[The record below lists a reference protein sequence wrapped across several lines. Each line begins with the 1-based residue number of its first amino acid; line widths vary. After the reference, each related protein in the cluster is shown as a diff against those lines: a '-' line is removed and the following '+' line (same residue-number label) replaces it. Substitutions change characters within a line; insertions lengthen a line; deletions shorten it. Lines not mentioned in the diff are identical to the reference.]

1 MVGSSRGPKNPPSL
15 DVGSVK
21 NANTNYVAKEF
32 LFNDQQVRTVVRDG
46 EPWFVGKDVAEIL
59 GYSDT
64 AQAVRKRIDDEDKGV
79 VEMTTPGGKQNM
91 VVINESGLYSLILS
105 SKLSTAKEFKRWVT
119 SEVLPTI
126 RKHGAYMDTDIIEK
140 TLTNPDFIIQLATTL
155 KEEKQRRMEAEAKIA
170 ADEHKVDFYNA
181 VGSTSATLTVERFA
195 KLVTEKLGIQ
205 TGRNRM
211 FQWLRKNGFLQANNM
226 PYQRYINNGWF
237 KTYEVIKAGHAFTVP
252 SITGK
257 GQQKLFEKFA
267 AEA

>member
-1 MVGSSRGPKNPPSL
+1 M
-15 DVGSVK
+15 
-21 NANTNYVAKEF
+21 NANTNYVTKEF
-32 LFNDQQVRTVVRDG
+32 LFNDQQVRTVIRDG
-46 EPWFVGKDVAEIL
+46 EPWFVGKDVASIL
-59 GYSDT
+59 GYRDLNK
-64 AQAVRKRIDDEDKGV
+64 AIAMHVDEEDKLNDKTSSSFGLNLGQR
-79 VEMTTPGGKQNM
+79 GGWF
-91 VVINESGLYSLILS
+91 INESGLYGLIMS
-105 SKLSTAKEFKRWVT
+105 SKLPTAKDFKRWVT

-140 TLTNPDFIIQLATTL
+140 SLTDPDFLIKLATTL

-170 ADEHKVDFYNA
+170 ADEHKVDFYDA

-195 KLVTEKLGIQ
+195 KLVTEKLGIN

>member
-1 MVGSSRGPKNPPSL
+1 MNV
-15 DVGSVK
+15 
-21 NANTNYVAKEF
+21 NTNYVTKEF

-46 EPWFVGKDVAEIL
+46 EPWFVGKDVAIVL
-59 GYSDT
+59 GYGNTKDALLSH
-64 AQAVRKRIDDEDKGV
+64 IDEEDRAILQRSENATFEIPNRGL
-79 VEMTTPGGKQNM
+79 TI
-91 VVINESGLYSLILS
+91 INESGLYSLIVS
-105 SKLSTAKEFKRWVT
+105 SKLPTAKDFKRWVT

-140 TLTNPDFIIQLATTL
+140 SLADPDFLIQLATTL
-155 KEEKQRRMEAEAKIA
+155 KEEKHRRMEAEAKIA
-170 ADEHKVDFYNA
+170 ADEHKVDFYDA

-195 KLVTEKLGIQ
+195 KLVTEKLGIN

>member
-1 MVGSSRGPKNPPSL
+1 M
-15 DVGSVK
+15 
-21 NANTNYVAKEF
+21 NANTNYVTKEF
-32 LFNDQQVRTVVRDG
+32 LFNNQQVHTVVRDG
-46 EPWFVGKDVAEIL
+46 EPWFVGKDVADIL
-59 GYSDT
+59 GYQNGSRDINRH
-64 AQAVRKRIDDEDKGV
+64 VDDEDKLTERIVLSG
-79 VEMTTPGGKQNM
+79 QNRN
-91 VVINESGLYSLILS
+91 VIVINESGLYSLIVA
-105 SKLSTAKEFKRWVT
+105 SKLPTAKEFKRWVT

-126 RKHGAYMDTDIIEK
+126 RKHGAYMDMDVIEK

-155 KEEKQRRMEAEAKIA
+155 KEEKQRRLEAEAKAAEAQAKIV
-170 ADEHKVDFYNA
+170 ADEHKVDFYDA
-181 VGSTSATLTVERFA
+181 VGSTSATLTIERFA

-237 KTYEVIKAGHAFTVP
+237 KTYEVVKAGHAFTVP

>member
-1 MVGSSRGPKNPPSL
+1 MKQESPGFIRGECQ
-15 DVGSVK
+15 V
-21 NANTNYVAKEF
+21 TKEF

-46 EPWFVGKDVAEIL
+46 EPWFVGKDVAIVL
-59 GYSDT
+59 GYGNTKDALLSH
-64 AQAVRKRIDDEDKGV
+64 IDEEDRAILQRSENATFEIPNRGL
-79 VEMTTPGGKQNM
+79 TI
-91 VVINESGLYSLILS
+91 INESGLYSLIVS
-105 SKLSTAKEFKRWVT
+105 SKLPTAKEFKRWVT

-126 RKHGAYMDTDIIEK
+126 RKHGAYMDMDVIEK
-140 TLTNPDFIIQLATTL
+140 ALTNPDFIIQMATTL

-181 VGSTSATLTVERFA
+181 VGSTSATLTIERFA

-211 FQWLRKNGFLQANNM
+211 FQWLRKNGFLKANNM

-237 KTYEVIKAGHAFTVP
+237 KTYEVIKAGHVFTVP

>member
-1 MVGSSRGPKNPPSL
+1 M
-15 DVGSVK
+15 
-21 NANTNYVAKEF
+21 NANTNYVTQEF
-32 LFNDQQVRTVVRDG
+32 IFNDQQVRTVVRDG
-46 EPWFVGKDVAEIL
+46 EPWFVGKDVADIL
-59 GYSDT
+59 GYKNQRD
-64 AQAVRKRIDDEDKGV
+64 ALAKHVEDKDKNSVAIRDGIQGN
-79 VEMTTPGGKQNM
+79 PNK
-91 VVINESGLYSLILS
+91 VVINESGLYSLIVA
-105 SKLSTAKEFKRWVT
+105 SKLPTAKVFKRWVT

-140 TLTNPDFIIQLATTL
+140 SLADPDFLIQLATTL

-181 VGSTSATLTVERFA
+181 VGSTSATLTIERFA

>member
-1 MVGSSRGPKNPPSL
+1 M
-15 DVGSVK
+15 
-21 NANTNYVAKEF
+21 NANTNYVTKEF

-46 EPWFVGKDVAEIL
+46 EPWFVGKDVAIVL
-59 GYSDT
+59 GYGNTKDALLSH
-64 AQAVRKRIDDEDKGV
+64 IDEEDRAILQRSENATFEIPNRGL
-79 VEMTTPGGKQNM
+79 TI
-91 VVINESGLYSLILS
+91 INESGLYSLIVS
-105 SKLSTAKEFKRWVT
+105 SKLPTAKDFKRWVT

-140 TLTNPDFIIQLATTL
+140 SLADPDFLIQLATTL

-170 ADEHKVDFYNA
+170 ADEHKVDFYDA

-195 KLVTEKLGIQ
+195 KLVTEKLGIN

>member
-1 MVGSSRGPKNPPSL
+1 M
-15 DVGSVK
+15 GSVK
-21 NANTNYVAKEF
+21 NANTNYVTKEF

-46 EPWFVGKDVAEIL
+46 EPWFVGKDVAIVL
-59 GYSDT
+59 GYGNTKDALLSH
-64 AQAVRKRIDDEDKGV
+64 IDEEDRAILQRSENATFEIPNRGL
-79 VEMTTPGGKQNM
+79 TI
-91 VVINESGLYSLILS
+91 INESGLYSLIVS
-105 SKLSTAKEFKRWVT
+105 SKLPTAKDFKRWVT

-140 TLTNPDFIIQLATTL
+140 SLADPDFLIQLATTL

-195 KLVTEKLGIQ
+195 KLVTEKLGIN

>member
-1 MVGSSRGPKNPPSL
+1 M
-15 DVGSVK
+15 
-21 NANTNYVAKEF
+21 NANTNYVTKEF

-46 EPWFVGKDVAEIL
+46 EPWFVGKDVAIVL
-59 GYSDT
+59 GYGNTKDALLSH
-64 AQAVRKRIDDEDKGV
+64 IDEEDRAILQRSENATFEIPNRGL
-79 VEMTTPGGKQNM
+79 TI
-91 VVINESGLYSLILS
+91 INESGLYSLIVS
-105 SKLSTAKEFKRWVT
+105 SKLPTAKDFKRWVT

-140 TLTNPDFIIQLATTL
+140 SLADPDFLIQLATTL

-237 KTYEVIKAGHAFTVP
+237 KTYEVVKAGHAFTVP

>member
-1 MVGSSRGPKNPPSL
+1 M
-15 DVGSVK
+15 
-21 NANTNYVAKEF
+21 NANTNYVTKEF

-46 EPWFVGKDVAEIL
+46 EPWFVGKDVAIVL
-59 GYSDT
+59 GYGNTKDALLSH
-64 AQAVRKRIDDEDKGV
+64 IDEEDRAILQRSENATFEIPNRGL
-79 VEMTTPGGKQNM
+79 TI
-91 VVINESGLYSLILS
+91 INESGLYSLIVS
-105 SKLSTAKEFKRWVT
+105 SKLPTAKDFKRWVT

-140 TLTNPDFIIQLATTL
+140 SLADPDFLIQLATTL

-170 ADEHKVDFYNA
+170 ADEHKVDFYDA

-195 KLVTEKLGIQ
+195 KLVTEKLGIK

-211 FQWLRKNGFLQANNM
+211 FQWLRKKGFLQANNM

>member
-1 MVGSSRGPKNPPSL
+1 MNV
-15 DVGSVK
+15 
-21 NANTNYVAKEF
+21 NTNYVTKEF

-46 EPWFVGKDVAEIL
+46 EPWFVGKDVAVVL
-59 GYSDT
+59 GYANPNEAIGDH
-64 AQAVRKRIDDEDKGV
+64 VDEDDKLNSKTLSSCNLKLGQR
-79 VEMTTPGGKQNM
+79 GGWLL
-91 VVINESGLYSLILS
+91 NESGLYSLILF
-105 SKLSTAKEFKRWVT
+105 SKLPAAKEFKRWVT
-119 SEVLPTI
+119 SEVLPSI
-126 RKHGAYMDTDIIEK
+126 RKHGAYMDMDVIEK

-155 KEEKQRRMEAEAKIA
+155 KEEKQRRLEAEAKIA

-181 VGSTSATLTVERFA
+181 VGNTSATLTIERFA

-211 FQWLRKNGFLQANNM
+211 FQWLRKNGYLQANNM

-237 KTYEVIKAGHAFTVP
+237 KTYEVVKAGHAFTVP

>member
-1 MVGSSRGPKNPPSL
+1 M
-15 DVGSVK
+15 
-21 NANTNYVAKEF
+21 NANTNYVTKEF

-46 EPWFVGKDVAEIL
+46 EPWFVGKDVAIVL
-59 GYSDT
+59 GYGNTKDALLSH
-64 AQAVRKRIDDEDKGV
+64 IDEEDRAILQRSENATFEIPNRGL
-79 VEMTTPGGKQNM
+79 TI
-91 VVINESGLYSLILS
+91 INESGLYSLIVS
-105 SKLSTAKEFKRWVT
+105 SKLPTAKDFKRWVT

-140 TLTNPDFIIQLATTL
+140 SLADPDFLIQLATTL

>member
-1 MVGSSRGPKNPPSL
+1 M
-15 DVGSVK
+15 
-21 NANTNYVAKEF
+21 NANTNYVTKEF
-32 LFNDQQVRTVVRDG
+32 IFNDQQVRTVVRDG
-46 EPWFVGKDVAEIL
+46 EPWFVGKDVADIL
-59 GYSDT
+59 GYKNQRD
-64 AQAVRKRIDDEDKGV
+64 ALAKHVDDEDKNSVAIRDGIQGN
-79 VEMTTPGGKQNM
+79 PNK
-91 VVINESGLYSLILS
+91 VVINESGLYSLIVA
-105 SKLSTAKEFKRWVT
+105 SKLPTAKVFKRWVT

-140 TLTNPDFIIQLATTL
+140 SLADPDFLIQLATTL

-181 VGSTSATLTVERFA
+181 VGSTSATLTIERFA

>member
-1 MVGSSRGPKNPPSL
+1 M
-15 DVGSVK
+15 

-46 EPWFVGKDVAEIL
+46 EPWFVGKDVAIVL
-59 GYSDT
+59 GYGNTKDALLSH
-64 AQAVRKRIDDEDKGV
+64 IDEEDRAILQRSENATFEIPNRGL
-79 VEMTTPGGKQNM
+79 TI
-91 VVINESGLYSLILS
+91 INESGLYSLIVS
-105 SKLSTAKEFKRWVT
+105 SKLPTAKDFKRWVT

-140 TLTNPDFIIQLATTL
+140 SLADPDFLIQLATTL

-211 FQWLRKNGFLQANNM
+211 FQWLRKNGLLQANNM

-237 KTYEVIKAGHAFTVP
+237 KTYEVIKAGRAFTVP

-257 GQQKLFEKFA
+257 GQQKLFEKLA

>member
-1 MVGSSRGPKNPPSL
+1 M
-15 DVGSVK
+15 
-21 NANTNYVAKEF
+21 NANTNYVTQEF
-32 LFNDQQVRTVVRDG
+32 IFNDQQVRTVVRDG
-46 EPWFVGKDVAEIL
+46 EPWFVGKDVAIVL
-59 GYSDT
+59 GYGNTKDALLSH
-64 AQAVRKRIDDEDKGV
+64 IDEEDRAILQRSENATFEIPNRGL
-79 VEMTTPGGKQNM
+79 TI
-91 VVINESGLYSLILS
+91 INESGLYSLIVS
-105 SKLSTAKEFKRWVT
+105 SKLPTAKDFKRWVT

-140 TLTNPDFIIQLATTL
+140 SLADPDFLIQLATTL

>member
-1 MVGSSRGPKNPPSL
+1 M
-15 DVGSVK
+15 
-21 NANTNYVAKEF
+21 NANTNYVTKEF

-46 EPWFVGKDVAEIL
+46 EPWFVGKDVAIVL
-59 GYSDT
+59 GYGNTKDALLSH
-64 AQAVRKRIDDEDKGV
+64 IDEEDRAILQRSENATFEIPNRGL
-79 VEMTTPGGKQNM
+79 TI
-91 VVINESGLYSLILS
+91 INESGLYSLIVS
-105 SKLSTAKEFKRWVT
+105 SKLPTAKEFKRWVT

-126 RKHGAYMDTDIIEK
+126 RKHGAYMDMDVIEK

-155 KEEKQRRMEAEAKIA
+155 KEEKQRRMESEAKIA

-181 VGSTSATLTVERFA
+181 VGSTSATLTIERFA
-195 KLVTEKLGIQ
+195 KLVTEKLGIN

>member
-1 MVGSSRGPKNPPSL
+1 M
-15 DVGSVK
+15 
-21 NANTNYVAKEF
+21 NANTNYVTKEF

-46 EPWFVGKDVAEIL
+46 EPWFVGKDVAIVL
-59 GYSDT
+59 GYGNTKDALLSH
-64 AQAVRKRIDDEDKGV
+64 IDEEDRAILQRSENATFEIPNRGL
-79 VEMTTPGGKQNM
+79 TI
-91 VVINESGLYSLILS
+91 INESGLYSLIVS
-105 SKLSTAKEFKRWVT
+105 SKLPTAKEFKRWVT

-126 RKHGAYMDTDIIEK
+126 RKHGAYMDMDVIEK
-140 TLTNPDFIIQLATTL
+140 ALTNPDFIIQMATTL

-181 VGSTSATLTVERFA
+181 VGSTSATLTIERFA

-226 PYQRYINNGWF
+226 LYQRYINNGWF

>member
-1 MVGSSRGPKNPPSL
+1 M
-15 DVGSVK
+15 
-21 NANTNYVAKEF
+21 NANTNYVTKEF

-46 EPWFVGKDVAEIL
+46 EPWFVGKDVAIVL
-59 GYSDT
+59 GYGNTKDALLSH
-64 AQAVRKRIDDEDKGV
+64 IDEEDRAILQRSENATFKIPNRGL
-79 VEMTTPGGKQNM
+79 TI
-91 VVINESGLYSLILS
+91 INESGLYSLIVS
-105 SKLSTAKEFKRWVT
+105 SKLPTAKEFKRWVT

-126 RKHGAYMDTDIIEK
+126 RKHGAYMDMDVIEK
-140 TLTNPDFIIQLATTL
+140 ALTNPDFIIQMATTL

-181 VGSTSATLTVERFA
+181 VGSTSATLTIERFA
-195 KLVTEKLGIQ
+195 KLVTEKLGIN

>member
-1 MVGSSRGPKNPPSL
+1 M
-15 DVGSVK
+15 
-21 NANTNYVAKEF
+21 NANTNYVTKEF

-46 EPWFVGKDVAEIL
+46 EPWFVGKDVAIVL
-59 GYSDT
+59 GYGNTKDALLSH
-64 AQAVRKRIDDEDKGV
+64 IDEEDRAILQRSENATFEIPNRGL
-79 VEMTTPGGKQNM
+79 TI
-91 VVINESGLYSLILS
+91 INESGLYSLIVS
-105 SKLSTAKEFKRWVT
+105 SKLPTAKDFKRWVT

-140 TLTNPDFIIQLATTL
+140 SLADPDFLIQLATTL

-170 ADEHKVDFYNA
+170 VDEHKVDFYNA

>member
-1 MVGSSRGPKNPPSL
+1 M
-15 DVGSVK
+15 
-21 NANTNYVAKEF
+21 NANTNYVTKEF

-46 EPWFVGKDVAEIL
+46 EPWFVGKDVAIVL
-59 GYSDT
+59 GYGNTKDALLSH
-64 AQAVRKRIDDEDKGV
+64 IDEEDRAILQRSENATFEIPNRGL
-79 VEMTTPGGKQNM
+79 TI
-91 VVINESGLYSLILS
+91 INESGLYSLIVS
-105 SKLSTAKEFKRWVT
+105 SKLPTAKDFKRWVT

-140 TLTNPDFIIQLATTL
+140 SLADPDFLIQLATTL

-237 KTYEVIKAGHAFTVP
+237 KTYEVIKAGHTFTVP

>member
-1 MVGSSRGPKNPPSL
+1 M
-15 DVGSVK
+15 
-21 NANTNYVAKEF
+21 NANTNYVTKEF

-46 EPWFVGKDVAEIL
+46 EPWFVGKDVAIVL
-59 GYSDT
+59 GYGNTKDALLSH
-64 AQAVRKRIDDEDKGV
+64 IDEEDRAILQRSENATFKIPNRGL
-79 VEMTTPGGKQNM
+79 TI
-91 VVINESGLYSLILS
+91 INESGLYSLIVS
-105 SKLSTAKEFKRWVT
+105 SKLPTAKEFKRWVT

-126 RKHGAYMDTDIIEK
+126 RKHGAYMDMDVIEK
-140 TLTNPDFIIQLATTL
+140 ALTNPDFIIQMATTL

-181 VGSTSATLTVERFA
+181 VGSTSATLTIERFA

-237 KTYEVIKAGHAFTVP
+237 KTYEVIKAGHE
-252 SITGK
+252 I
-257 GQQKLFEKFA
+257 
-267 AEA
+267 

>member
-1 MVGSSRGPKNPPSL
+1 MKQESPGFIRGECQ
-15 DVGSVK
+15 V
-21 NANTNYVAKEF
+21 TKEF

-46 EPWFVGKDVAEIL
+46 EPWFVGKDVAIVL
-59 GYSDT
+59 GYGNTKDALLSH
-64 AQAVRKRIDDEDKGV
+64 IDEEDRAILQRSENATFEIPNRGL
-79 VEMTTPGGKQNM
+79 TI
-91 VVINESGLYSLILS
+91 INESGLYSLIVS
-105 SKLSTAKEFKRWVT
+105 SKLPTAKEFKRWVT

-126 RKHGAYMDTDIIEK
+126 RKHGAYMDMDVIEK
-140 TLTNPDFIIQLATTL
+140 ALTNPDFIIQMATTL
-155 KEEKQRRMEAEAKIA
+155 KEEKQCRMEAEAKIA

-181 VGSTSATLTVERFA
+181 VGSTSATLTIERFA

-237 KTYEVIKAGHAFTVP
+237 KTYEVIKAGHVFTVP

>member
-1 MVGSSRGPKNPPSL
+1 M
-15 DVGSVK
+15 
-21 NANTNYVAKEF
+21 NANTNYVTKEF

-46 EPWFVGKDVAEIL
+46 EPWFVGKDVASIL
-59 GYSDT
+59 GYRDLNK
-64 AQAVRKRIDDEDKGV
+64 AIAMHVDEEDKLNDKTSSSFGLNLGQR
-79 VEMTTPGGKQNM
+79 GGWF
-91 VVINESGLYSLILS
+91 INESGLYGLIMS
-105 SKLSTAKEFKRWVT
+105 SKLPTAKDFKRWVT

-140 TLTNPDFIIQLATTL
+140 SLADPDFLIQLATTL

-170 ADEHKVDFYNA
+170 ADEHKVDFYDA

-195 KLVTEKLGIQ
+195 KLVTEKLGIN

>member
-1 MVGSSRGPKNPPSL
+1 M
-15 DVGSVK
+15 
-21 NANTNYVAKEF
+21 NANTNYVTKEF

-46 EPWFVGKDVAEIL
+46 EPWFVGKDVAIVL
-59 GYSDT
+59 GYGNTKDALLSH
-64 AQAVRKRIDDEDKGV
+64 IDEEDRAILQRSENATFEIPNRGL
-79 VEMTTPGGKQNM
+79 TI
-91 VVINESGLYSLILS
+91 INESGLYSLIVL
-105 SKLSTAKEFKRWVT
+105 SKLPTAKDFKRWVT

-140 TLTNPDFIIQLATTL
+140 SLADPDFLIQLATTL

-181 VGSTSATLTVERFA
+181 VGSTSATLTIERFA

-211 FQWLRKNGFLQANNM
+211 FQWLRQNGFLQANNM

>member
-1 MVGSSRGPKNPPSL
+1 M
-15 DVGSVK
+15 
-21 NANTNYVAKEF
+21 NANTNYVTKEF
-32 LFNDQQVRTVVRDG
+32 IFNDQQVRTVVRDG
-46 EPWFVGKDVAEIL
+46 EPWFVGKDVADIL
-59 GYSDT
+59 GYKNQRD
-64 AQAVRKRIDDEDKGV
+64 ALAKHVDDEDKNSVAIRDGIQGN
-79 VEMTTPGGKQNM
+79 PNK
-91 VVINESGLYSLILS
+91 VVINESGLYSLIVA
-105 SKLSTAKEFKRWVT
+105 SKLPTAKVFKRWVT

-140 TLTNPDFIIQLATTL
+140 SLADPDFLIQLATTL

-170 ADEHKVDFYNA
+170 ADEHKVDFYDA
-181 VGSTSATLTVERFA
+181 VGNTSATLTVERFA
-195 KLVTEKLGIQ
+195 KLVTEKLGIN

>member
-1 MVGSSRGPKNPPSL
+1 M
-15 DVGSVK
+15 
-21 NANTNYVAKEF
+21 NANTNYVTKEF
-32 LFNDQQVRTVVRDG
+32 IFNDQQVRTVVRDG
-46 EPWFVGKDVAEIL
+46 EPWFVGKDVADIL
-59 GYSDT
+59 KYTNT
-64 AQAVRKRIDDEDKGV
+64 AKAIRDHVDAEDKLTERFVLAG
-79 VEMTTPGGKQNM
+79 QNRN
-91 VVINESGLYSLILS
+91 VIVINESGLYSLIVA
-105 SKLSTAKEFKRWVT
+105 SKLPTAKDFKRWVT

-126 RKHGAYMDTDIIEK
+126 RKHGAYMDMDVIEK

-226 PYQRYINNGWF
+226 PYQRYINNGWV

>member
-1 MVGSSRGPKNPPSL
+1 M
-15 DVGSVK
+15 
-21 NANTNYVAKEF
+21 NANTNYVTKEF

-46 EPWFVGKDVAEIL
+46 EPWFVGKDVASIL
-59 GYSDT
+59 GYRDT
-64 AQAVRKRIDDEDKGV
+64 ADALKKHVDLEDKGV
-79 VEMTTPGGKQNM
+79 GEMPTPGGKQK
-91 VVINESGLYSLILS
+91 VKIINESGLYSLIVS
-105 SKLSTAKEFKRWVT
+105 SKLPTAKEFKRWVT

-140 TLTNPDFIIQLATTL
+140 SLADPDFLIQLATTL
-155 KEEKQRRMEAEAKIA
+155 KEEKQRRLEAEAKIA

-181 VGSTSATLTVERFA
+181 VGNTSATLTIERFA

-237 KTYEVIKAGHAFTVP
+237 KTYEVVKAGHAFTVP

>member
-1 MVGSSRGPKNPPSL
+1 M
-15 DVGSVK
+15 
-21 NANTNYVAKEF
+21 NANTNYVTKEF

-46 EPWFVGKDVAEIL
+46 EPWFVGKDVAIVL
-59 GYSDT
+59 GYGNTKDALLSH
-64 AQAVRKRIDDEDKGV
+64 IDEEDRAILQRSENATFEIPNRGL
-79 VEMTTPGGKQNM
+79 TI
-91 VVINESGLYSLILS
+91 INESGLYSLIVS
-105 SKLSTAKEFKRWVT
+105 SKLPTAKDFKRWVT

-140 TLTNPDFIIQLATTL
+140 SLADPDFLIQLATTL

-237 KTYEVIKAGHAFTVP
+237 KTYEVIKAGRAFTVP

>member
-1 MVGSSRGPKNPPSL
+1 M
-15 DVGSVK
+15 
-21 NANTNYVAKEF
+21 NANTNYVTKEF

-46 EPWFVGKDVAEIL
+46 EPWFVGKDVADIL
-59 GYSDT
+59 GYKNQRD
-64 AQAVRKRIDDEDKGV
+64 ALAKHVDDEDKNSVAIRDGIQGN
-79 VEMTTPGGKQNM
+79 PNK
-91 VVINESGLYSLILS
+91 VVINESGLYSLIVA
-105 SKLSTAKEFKRWVT
+105 SKLPTAKVFKRWVT

-140 TLTNPDFIIQLATTL
+140 SLTDPDFLIQLATTL

>member
-1 MVGSSRGPKNPPSL
+1 M
-15 DVGSVK
+15 
-21 NANTNYVAKEF
+21 NANTNYVTKEF
-32 LFNDQQVRTVVRDG
+32 IFNDQQVRTVVRDG
-46 EPWFVGKDVAEIL
+46 EPWFVGKDVADIL
-59 GYSDT
+59 GYKNQRD
-64 AQAVRKRIDDEDKGV
+64 ALAKHVDDEDKNSVAIRDGIQGN
-79 VEMTTPGGKQNM
+79 PNK
-91 VVINESGLYSLILS
+91 VVINESGLYSLIVA
-105 SKLSTAKEFKRWVT
+105 SKLPTAKVFKRWVT

-140 TLTNPDFIIQLATTL
+140 SLADPDFLIQLATTL

>member
-1 MVGSSRGPKNPPSL
+1 M
-15 DVGSVK
+15 
-21 NANTNYVAKEF
+21 NANTNYVTKEF
-32 LFNDQQVRTVVRDG
+32 LFNDQQIRTVVRDG
-46 EPWFVGKDVAEIL
+46 EPWFVGKDVADIL

-105 SKLSTAKEFKRWVT
+105 SKLPTAKAFKRWVT

-140 TLTNPDFIIQLATTL
+140 SLADPDFLIQLATTL

-170 ADEHKVDFYNA
+170 ADEHKVDFYDA
-181 VGSTSATLTVERFA
+181 VGNTSATLTVERFA
-195 KLVTEKLGIQ
+195 KLVTEKLGIN

>member
-1 MVGSSRGPKNPPSL
+1 M
-15 DVGSVK
+15 
-21 NANTNYVAKEF
+21 NANTNYVTKEF

-46 EPWFVGKDVAEIL
+46 EPWFVGKDVASIL
-59 GYSDT
+59 GYRDT
-64 AQAVRKRIDDEDKGV
+64 ADALKKHVDLEDKGV
-79 VEMTTPGGKQNM
+79 GEMPTPGGKQK
-91 VVINESGLYSLILS
+91 VKIINESGLYSLIVS
-105 SKLSTAKEFKRWVT
+105 SKLPTAKAFKRWVT

-140 TLTNPDFIIQLATTL
+140 SLADPDFLIQLATTL

-170 ADEHKVDFYNA
+170 ADEHKVDFYDA
-181 VGSTSATLTVERFA
+181 VGSTAATLTVERFA
-195 KLVTEKLGIQ
+195 KLVTEKLGIN

-226 PYQRYINNGWF
+226 LYQRYINNGWF

>member
-1 MVGSSRGPKNPPSL
+1 M
-15 DVGSVK
+15 
-21 NANTNYVAKEF
+21 NANTNYVTKEF

-46 EPWFVGKDVAEIL
+46 EPWFVGKDVAIVL
-59 GYSDT
+59 GYGNTKDALLSH
-64 AQAVRKRIDDEDKGV
+64 IDEEDRAILQRSENATFKIPNRGL
-79 VEMTTPGGKQNM
+79 TI
-91 VVINESGLYSLILS
+91 INESGLYSLIVS
-105 SKLSTAKEFKRWVT
+105 SKLPTAKEFKRWVT

-126 RKHGAYMDTDIIEK
+126 RKHGAYMDMDVIEK
-140 TLTNPDFIIQLATTL
+140 ALTNPDFIIQMATTL

-181 VGSTSATLTVERFA
+181 VGSTSATLTIERFA

>member
-1 MVGSSRGPKNPPSL
+1 M
-15 DVGSVK
+15 
-21 NANTNYVAKEF
+21 NANTNYVTKEF

-46 EPWFVGKDVAEIL
+46 EPWFVGKDVAIVL
-59 GYSDT
+59 GYGNTKDALLSH
-64 AQAVRKRIDDEDKGV
+64 IDEEDRAILQRSENATFEIPNRGL
-79 VEMTTPGGKQNM
+79 TI
-91 VVINESGLYSLILS
+91 INESGLYSLIVS
-105 SKLSTAKEFKRWVT
+105 SKLPTAKEFKRWVT

-126 RKHGAYMDTDIIEK
+126 RKYGAYMDMDVIEK
-140 TLTNPDFIIQLATTL
+140 ALTNPDFIIQMATTL

-181 VGSTSATLTVERFA
+181 VGSTSATLTIERFA

-237 KTYEVIKAGHAFTVP
+237 KTYEVIKAGHVFTVP